1 MSVQAR
7 QVVPSPPATSK
18 PHVRAASETHSILC
32 VRLCVCACVCGRMHG
47 GTHTHAGYV
56 ITGICHGLTHTRYHA
71 EKKRA
76 CEIACVKTKH
86 SVVAHTLFKAV
97 SLTPGSMCVLDRS
110 HEFQKQQNNM
120 QGIWRE
126 NRDVQ
131 KAQC

>member
-1 MSVQAR
+1 MQ
-7 QVVPSPPATSK
+7 T
-18 PHVRAASETHSILC
+18 
-32 VRLCVCACVCGRMHG
+32 CVCVSVLPKEMQKCVCVCVLPKERQTYVCVCVCVCVRMHG

-97 SLTPGSMCVLDRS
+97 SLTPGR
-110 HEFQKQQNNM
+110 
-120 QGIWRE
+120 
-126 NRDVQ
+126 
-131 KAQC
+131 